1 MEDHQGALT
10 GHCYH
15 LHGLS
20 SGKKKELTALI
31 EDNGGTVTYIFGKTV
46 PSHPLTLPTL
56 PGPSSPSNA

>member
-1 MEDHQGALT
+1 MEDQGPLT

-46 PSHPLTLPTL
+46 PLPLTLPT
-56 PGPSSPSNA
+56 PTAPQ